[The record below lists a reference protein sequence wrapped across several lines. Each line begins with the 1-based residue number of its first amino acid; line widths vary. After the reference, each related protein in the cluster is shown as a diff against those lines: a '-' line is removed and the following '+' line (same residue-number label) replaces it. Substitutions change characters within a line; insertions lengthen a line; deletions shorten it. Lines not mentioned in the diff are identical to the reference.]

1 MDTIAAFDLIT
12 KEGHPLGDNRNILY
26 GPVFQP
32 DGKQALLWQIYLR
45 EQDLRSVLGFT
56 GSLNG
61 LPTLDLQEVESY
73 LREQCSIRAACQ
85 ELLLLP
91 REQKVEPDL
100 NMPGLKKWY
109 LLTPAAQTLRD
120 RYPSGTKDEAWVL
133 QLGIALCELLQRY
146 TAKGFSAGCVD
157 PDRIMLSGNDSPILC
172 PWWPGSEEARTQGF
186 WIQAETQKQEAYSVG
201 MLLYWLLNDG
211 LIPFE
216 TPTAPIAD
224 AEQHRLAGEPIPAP
238 VSASPALSHLLCEVC
253 CCAGQYAWTLQ
264 KLASSLKELAGTGSG
279 TAEEAE
285 PEELQPEEPDP
296 EPEDIPEPQP
306 PVAEDPETEAGY
318 LQEADKKDRKL
329 LAGIIVGIVVVFAAI
344 ILVVATRFGFRLNNQ
359 MDSGNYAIALS
370 QIEKE
375 YNSGKNVDQYVD
387 AYIDQSLSEGE
398 YIHAIQ
404 ACDYYSAALVPD
416 ADRIGRI
423 VSATVSAGEPSRA
436 GRFLRSFA
444 KINDSC
450 AALAA
455 QIQKEEKLS

>member
-1 MDTIAAFDLIT
+1 MDTIAAFDRMT
-12 KEGHPLGDNRNILY
+12 KEGHPLGNDRNVLY

-32 DGKQALLWQIYLR
+32 DGKRALLWQIYLR
-45 EQDLRSVLGFT
+45 EQDLRSALGFT

-61 LPTLDLQEVESY
+61 LPVLDLQEVESY
-73 LREQCSIRAACQ
+73 LREQCSARAVCQ

-91 REQKVEPDL
+91 LEQKVEPDL

-120 RYPSGTKDEAWVL
+120 RYPSGAKDEAWVL
-133 QLGIALCELLQRY
+133 QLGIALCELLQQY
-146 TAKGFSAGCVD
+146 TAKGFSAGSVD
-157 PDRIMLSGNDSPILC
+157 PDRVMLNEAGSPILC
-172 PWWPGSEEARTQGF
+172 PWWPGSEEAKPQGF
-186 WIQAETQKQEAYSVG
+186 WIQAEPQKREAYSVG

-211 LIPFE
+211 MIPFE

-224 AEQHRLAGEPIPAP
+224 AEQRRLAGEPIPAP
-238 VSASPALSHLLCEVC
+238 VSASPELSRLLAEVC
-253 CCAGQYAWTLQ
+253 CCTAQYAWTLQ
-264 KLASSLKELAGTGSG
+264 KLVSSLKELAGTGSSA
-279 TAEEAE
+279 AEEEE
-285 PEELQPEEPDP
+285 PEELQPEEE
-296 EPEDIPEPQP
+296 EPEEFQDPPSDTPER
-306 PVAEDPETEAGY
+306 AEEEAKT
-318 LQEADKKDRKL
+318 LHEADKKDKRL
-329 LAGIIVGIVVVFAAI
+329 LAGIIVGIAVVFAVI
-344 ILVVATRFGFRLNNQ
+344 ILVVVMQFGFRLNNQ
-359 MDSGNYAIALS
+359 MDSGNYATALS

-375 YNSGKNVDQYVD
+375 YNNGKNVDRYVD
-387 AYIDQSLSEGE
+387 EYIDQSLSEGE

-404 ACDYYSAALVPD
+404 ACDYYSAELVPD
-416 ADRIGRI
+416 ADRIDRI